1 MVKEGKTIV
10 ASLLFLIP
18 ALLSAQ
24 TATQERKD
32 SLVRLIKAESIQLI
46 EKGASHYRKAVDAT
60 FLHNGTYL
68 ICDTAQWYVEERKII
83 AEGNVQVIQDETIL
97 TGDNLEY
104 LIDESLVQF
113 RGSVVQLVDK
123 DQNTLRTRYLDYN
136 TRDSVA
142 YFQNG
147 GSMRD
152 KDGQVIE
159 SIDGSYDS
167 KAGLFSFSNKVNMF
181 TDSIFVKTE
190 ALDYETAESMA
201 VFKKPI
207 DFWKDGNMLSANGGW
222 YRRPVQTFFVTG
234 HVHATSKDQEA
245 WCDSLYYYRNT
256 DNLHL
261 LGNAQ
266 VQDTTRSI
274 FALAGSI
281 FYEDSLKQ
289 VTLTRDAAVA
299 MDTDRNVR
307 ELRSVPDST
316 AEGGFRYDTVRR
328 TEVDTMYFGADK
340 IVYRSIRKCDISPS
354 EIKDAESR
362 LTEIH
367 VDAVSEYRKKAAE
380 AAAQAEAEK
389 REKYAGQNEAEA
401 RKAAAARESEGKP
414 VGKLR
419 GKKEA
424 AGEEAGP
431 GGSSAAPH
439 PTTGE
444 AGGPPASVP
453 RVARPSGAS
462 LPAIAATADSVGGT
476 PLGIDSLSL
485 ARTDST
491 VLAAPLDSSSLAATA
506 DSSLAAASLDTASMA
521 APADSAAIADSLAK
535 IAPPDTTKYGFLDA
549 TGDVKI
555 YRYDLQVRCDSLRY
569 NDLDSIA
576 RFYLDPVV
584 WNDGNRQYTADSL
597 FVLIKGRSAERAS
610 LMSNAFI
617 ATQETETLFDQIRAT
632 EVMAYF
638 DSTSALSRFDALG
651 GANAVFFLKE
661 NDEFATANKVETKML
676 SATFA
681 DGDLKQI
688 YYYDA
693 PKNDAWPVPQM
704 AQSDRSLKGF
714 KWRPDEQPQGKE
726 DITPLKV
733 RPSERLAFESRPR
746 AEFKQTDIYFPG
758 YMRKIYKEISNRKDR
773 KAASAK
779 SQQNGAPAAAVDAR
793 PEEARKDTVSHKIG
807 PVPASLDSNATA
819 PVVVPLDT
827 LAAPADSLS
836 ARTDSLAAVPAKTA
850 AELRREARE
859 ARWAEMDMR
868 DAAKAQAKLDK
879 KKARQQAREKK
890 AREKQRI
897 QNEKDRIK
905 LEKYIERYRRQ
916 KERQEAR
923 AASKG
928 GSGIGGSSAPEE
940 PHPTTGEAGGPPA
953 SGPRAARPFDTTSS
967 PAESVNSGSAAGLQ
981 STDNQSDNDNG
992 KDSGQVS
999 EVRQSGHPE
1008 QRGELDPALDGKAT
1022 QSSEAPLQR
1031 AE

>member
-10 ASLLFLIP
+10 ASLLFIIP

-123 DQNTLRTRYLDYN
+123 DHNTLRTRYLDYN

-190 ALDYETAESMA
+190 ALDYGTAESMA

-222 YRRPVQTFFVTG
+222 YRRPVQTFFFTG

-316 AEGGFRYDTVRR
+316 AEVGFRYDTVRR

-401 RKAAAARESEGKP
+401 RKSAARAASE
-414 VGKLR
+414 
-419 GKKEA
+419 KEA

-444 AGGPPASVP
+444 AGGPPASANGVP
-453 RVARPSGAS
+453 GNLPISGVHTRVARPSGAS

-476 PLGIDSLSL
+476 PLGIDSRSL

-506 DSSLAAASLDTASMA
+506 DSSLAASLDTASMA

-549 TGDVKI
+549 AGDVKI

-661 NDEFATANKVETKML
+661 NDEFATANKVDTKML

-758 YMRKIYKEISNRKDR
+758 YMRKIYKEISDRKDR

-779 SQQNGAPAAAVDAR
+779 TQQNGAPAAAVDAR

-819 PVVVPLDT
+819 PVVVPLDS
-827 LAAPADSLS
+827 LASQTDSLGTT
-836 ARTDSLAAVPAKTA
+836 ADSLAAVPAKTA

-916 KERQEAR
+916 KERREAR
-923 AASKG
+923 AQRHLTSREVNPSQ
-928 GSGIGGSSAPEE
+928 SGDWAP
-940 PHPTTGEAGGPPA
+940 PAHDAAGGTPPGGQVPLG
-953 SGPRAARPFDTTSS
+953 STLP
-967 PAESVNSGSAAGLQ
+967 NS
-981 STDNQSDNDNG
+981 NQSVNDNG

-1008 QRGELDPALDGKAT
+1008 QRGKLDPTLDGKAT
-1022 QSSEAPLQR
+1022 QSPEAPLQR
-1031 AE
+1031 TE

>member
-97 TGDNLEY
+97 TGDNLDY

-190 ALDYETAESMA
+190 ALDYGTAESMA

-222 YRRPVQTFFVTG
+222 YRRPVQTFFFTG

-354 EIKDAESR
+354 EIKEAEAR

-401 RKAAAARESEGKP
+401 RKAAAAKDSESKPSGKF
-414 VGKLR
+414 R
-419 GKKEA
+419 GKKGGAGDAQEA
-424 AGEEAGP
+424 P
-431 GGSSAAPH
+431 
-439 PTTGE
+439 GE
-444 AGGPPASVP
+444 AVNSDPVSGGAAHPSQSGDWAPP
-453 RVARPSGAS
+453 
-462 LPAIAATADSVGGT
+462 THDSVGDT

-491 VLAAPLDSSSLAATA
+491 V
-506 DSSLAAASLDTASMA
+506 LAAASLDTASMA

-535 IAPPDTTKYGFLDA
+535 IAPPDTTKFGFLDA
-549 TGDVKI
+549 AGDVKI

-661 NDEFATANKVETKML
+661 NDEFATANKVDTKML

-733 RPSERLAFESRPR
+733 RLSERLAFESRPR

-758 YMRKIYKEISNRKDR
+758 YMRKIYKEISDRKDR

-793 PEEARKDTVSHKIG
+793 PEEARTDTVSHKIG

-827 LAAPADSLS
+827 LAAQTDSLS
-836 ARTDSLAAVPAKTA
+836 ARTDSLAAAPAKTA

-868 DAAKAQAKLDK
+868 DAANAQAKLDK

-916 KERQEAR
+916 KERREAKAR
-923 AASKG
+923 KPL
-928 GSGIGGSSAPEE
+928 GSTLP
-940 PHPTTGEAGGPPA
+940 
-953 SGPRAARPFDTTSS
+953 
-967 PAESVNSGSAAGLQ
+967 NS
-981 STDNQSDNDNG
+981 NQSINDNG

>member
-190 ALDYETAESMA
+190 ALDYGTAESMA

-222 YRRPVQTFFVTG
+222 YRRPVQTFFFTG

-354 EIKDAESR
+354 EIKEAEAR
-362 LTEIH
+362 LTEMH

-401 RKAAAARESEGKP
+401 RKAAAAKDSEAKP
-414 VGKLR
+414 AGKLR
-419 GKKEA
+419 GKKGGAAEA
-424 AGEEAGP
+424 EEVP
-431 GGSSAAPH
+431 
-439 PTTGE
+439 GE
-444 AGGPPASVP
+444 AVNSDPVSGGAAHPSQSGDWAPPTHDA
-453 RVARPSGAS
+453 
-462 LPAIAATADSVGGT
+462 VGGT

-535 IAPPDTTKYGFLDA
+535 IAPPDTTKFGFLDA
-549 TGDVKI
+549 AGDVKI

-661 NDEFATANKVETKML
+661 NDEFATANKVDTKML

-688 YYYDA
+688 YYYEA

-758 YMRKIYKEISNRKDR
+758 YMRKIYKEISDRKDR

-779 SQQNGAPAAAVDAR
+779 TQQNGAPAAAVDAR
-793 PEEARKDTVSHKIG
+793 PEEVRKDTVSHKIG

-827 LAAPADSLS
+827 LAAMADSLS
-836 ARTDSLAAVPAKTA
+836 ARNDSLAAAPAKTA

-916 KERQEAR
+916 KERREAR
-923 AASKG
+923 AQRHLTSREVNPSQ
-928 GSGIGGSSAPEE
+928 SGDWAP
-940 PHPTTGEAGGPPA
+940 PAHDAAGGTPPGGQVPLG
-953 SGPRAARPFDTTSS
+953 STLP
-967 PAESVNSGSAAGLQ
+967 NS
-981 STDNQSDNDNG
+981 NQSVNDNG

-1008 QRGELDPALDGKAT
+1008 QRGELDPTLDGKAT

>member
-10 ASLLFLIP
+10 ASLLFIIP

-123 DQNTLRTRYLDYN
+123 DHNTLRTRYLDYN

-190 ALDYETAESMA
+190 ALDYGTAESMA

-222 YRRPVQTFFVTG
+222 YRRPVQTFFFTG

-316 AEGGFRYDTVRR
+316 AEVGFRYDTVRR

-401 RKAAAARESEGKP
+401 RKSAARAASE
-414 VGKLR
+414 
-419 GKKEA
+419 KEA

-444 AGGPPASVP
+444 AGGPPASDNGVP
-453 RVARPSGAS
+453 GNLPISGVHTRVARPSGAS

-476 PLGIDSLSL
+476 PLGIDSRSL

-506 DSSLAAASLDTASMA
+506 DSSLAASLDTASMA

-549 TGDVKI
+549 AGDVKI

-661 NDEFATANKVETKML
+661 NDEFATANKVDTKML

-758 YMRKIYKEISNRKDR
+758 YMRKIYKEISDRKDR

-779 SQQNGAPAAAVDAR
+779 TQQNGAPAAAVDAR

-819 PVVVPLDT
+819 PVVVPLDS
-827 LAAPADSLS
+827 LASQTDSLGTT
-836 ARTDSLAAVPAKTA
+836 ADSLAAVPAKTA

-916 KERQEAR
+916 KERREAR
-923 AASKG
+923 AQRHLTSREVNPSQ
-928 GSGIGGSSAPEE
+928 SGDWAP
-940 PHPTTGEAGGPPA
+940 PAHDAAGGTPPGGQVPLG
-953 SGPRAARPFDTTSS
+953 STLP
-967 PAESVNSGSAAGLQ
+967 NS
-981 STDNQSDNDNG
+981 NQSVNDNG

-1008 QRGELDPALDGKAT
+1008 QRGKLDPTLDGKAT
-1022 QSSEAPLQR
+1022 QSPEAPLQR
-1031 AE
+1031 TE